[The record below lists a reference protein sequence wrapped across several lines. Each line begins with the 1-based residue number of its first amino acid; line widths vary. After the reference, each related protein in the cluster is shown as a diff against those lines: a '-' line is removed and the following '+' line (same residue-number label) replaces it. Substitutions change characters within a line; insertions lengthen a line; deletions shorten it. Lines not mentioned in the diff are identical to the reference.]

1 MADYQPS
8 STLSNSSS
16 NQGTL
21 HRRRAATIR
30 QVAKTDRPVA
40 VKAGKTDNSV
50 ILGSATASM
59 PMQDHSSTR
68 TAMAVPLMTPTPDS
82 NNNTIT
88 EPATPALPAVL
99 PDRIPLEDAIRLLVG
114 TESKDDPSLHVHV
127 NSPVATTARSP
138 TSVFPKARGQSS
150 SGTSTGKMEQ
160 SSGGSSSDLLPT
172 SQSTRL
178 GDKRSKKRA
187 RTGADTGTGKRF
199 KPQSSLTL
207 MYSTC
212 EPVDVF
218 DAPCNEKKDDGFD
231 GYETPTLSLSRSDD
245 GLWHSCK
252 PVNSLSRQPPLP
264 PLYRPRPPGLEHV
277 QDSPPPTSPG
287 SPRHPSYPLR
297 FGATGRSKPMD
308 HYLTPYHR
316 VGVREDPGSPLQST
330 STCPD
335 HMVARYQNYLW
346 IEPCLWTDSGLCD
359 MVDASVD
366 TAVPNKQERCACDGH
381 LTNR

>member
-218 DAPCNEKKDDGFD
+218 DASYNEKKDDGFD

-287 SPRHPSYPLR
+287 SPRHPSFPLHPSLPQSR
-297 FGATGRSKPMD
+297 RSGGPRLPVTV
-308 HYLTPYHR
+308 HL
-316 VGVREDPGSPLQST
+316 
-330 STCPD
+330 
-335 HMVARYQNYLW
+335 HMSRPHGGQVPEL
-346 IEPCLWTDSGLCD
+346 P
-359 MVDASVD
+359 VDR
-366 TAVPNKQERCACDGH
+366 AVPLDRLRAVRYG
-381 LTNR
+381 